1 MAVGLF
7 ILAVY
12 MITLS
17 PDVSF
22 WDSGEFIATS
32 YSLGIPHPPG
42 TPLYV
47 VLGRFF
53 SLVFHDFLGI
63 ASPARAV
70 NMLSAIPSAIA
81 AVFLY
86 LCIVRVG
93 KRIWCG
99 GDQSARCYPAMIAGV
114 TAALFAAF
122 ANTLWINSIEAEVY
136 AVSGMWAIF
145 TTWLILVWAD
155 SQPKDERLLV
165 VIAYLLALNI
175 GVHLATYLAALAIL
189 PFAFLYE
196 KRLA

>member
-1 MAVGLF
+1 MTTGEAASTIAAPASATDAARRLGHDPVNRIVAVAVGLF

-53 SLVFHDFLGI
+53 SLIFNDFLNI

-70 NMLSAIPSAIA
+70 NML
-81 AVFLY
+81 
-86 LCIVRVG
+86 
-93 KRIWCG
+93 
-99 GDQSARCYPAMIAGV
+99 
-114 TAALFAAF
+114 
-122 ANTLWINSIEAEVY
+122 
-136 AVSGMWAIF
+136 
-145 TTWLILVWAD
+145 
-155 SQPKDERLLV
+155 
-165 VIAYLLALNI
+165 
-175 GVHLATYLAALAIL
+175 
-189 PFAFLYE
+189 
-196 KRLA
+196 